1 MLFAKAILALT
12 NSVSAR
18 QRWAQSHFMRRSI
31 VSQLFEDLDLTVKE
45 VVSQDIKPSQ
55 ISQSL
60 IHLAKLIELIKLTMN
75 PFSCN
80 IEKSCL
86 FV

>member
-1 MLFAKAILALT
+1 MLLAKAILALT

-45 VVSQDIKPSQ
+45 VVSQDRKPSQ

-60 IHLAKLIELIKLTMN
+60 TQLAKLI
-75 PFSCN
+75 
-80 IEKSCL
+80 
-86 FV
+86 